1 MLLGGG
7 TLGDVRILDRAT
19 VDAAFTNQIGDLYF
33 PPSIVSVHP
42 ELSVDVNLGPDLK
55 WGLGLLLNEAQQ
67 PGMRAPGSG
76 AWAGLFN
83 THFWVDRTSGVT
95 GSIFSQVLP
104 FAEPAVFQILID
116 FEQALYSAM

>member
-1 MLLGGG
+1 
-7 TLGDVRILDRAT
+7 
-19 VDAAFTNQIGDLYF
+19 
-33 PPSIVSVHP
+33 
-42 ELSVDVNLGPDLK
+42 
-55 WGLGLLLNEAQQ
+55 
-67 PGMRAPGSG
+67 MRAPGSG